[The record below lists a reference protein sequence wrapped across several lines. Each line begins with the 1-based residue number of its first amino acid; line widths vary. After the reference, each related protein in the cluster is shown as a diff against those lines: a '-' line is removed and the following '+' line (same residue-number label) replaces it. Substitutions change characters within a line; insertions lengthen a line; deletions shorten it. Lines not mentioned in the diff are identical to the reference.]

1 MSGTVLLLV
10 ENGEKLLILEDFTLS
25 KTIKLGFSAGK
36 NSRLASA
43 AYCCRAN
50 RGYKFLS
57 LAIIIII
64 CLSSAI
70 LSPNHINFQST

>member
-25 KTIKLGFSAGK
+25 KTIKLGISAGK
-36 NSRLASA
+36 NSRLPSA
-43 AYCCRAN
+43 AYCCQAN
-50 RGYKFLS
+50 RKDKFLS
-57 LAIIIII
+57 LAIIII